1 MLKKLR
7 EIFNNALV
15 DPDQEDPA
23 GRDHALRLATA
34 ALLIEVVRADYE
46 EDMNET
52 EAVIR
57 QLQTHFDLTEEE
69 TLLLVEEAAQEAD
82 HSVSLQDFTR
92 LLHENLSEKEKHSVI
107 EMLWLIA
114 LADDH
119 LDKHEDYVVR
129 KVAELLYV
137 THGDLIR
144 LRNEVKAA
152 HESSATR

>member
-7 EIFNNALV
+7 EIFNNSLIC
-15 DPDQEDPA
+15 PDQGDSVD
-23 GRDHALRLATA
+23 RDHALRLATA

-46 EDMNET
+46 EDIKET

-69 TLLLVEEAAQEAD
+69 TLLLVEEAAQKAD
-82 HSVSLQDFTR
+82 HSV
-92 LLHENLSEKEKHSVI
+92 
-107 EMLWLIA
+107 

-144 LRNEVKAA
+144 IRNEVKEA
-152 HESSATR
+152 HES

>member
-7 EIFNNALV
+7 DIFNNSLINS
-15 DPDQEDPA
+15 DQGDSA
-23 GRDHALRLATA
+23 DRDHALRLATA

-46 EDMNET
+46 EDIKET
-52 EAVIR
+52 EAVIW

-69 TLLLVEEAAQEAD
+69 TLLLVEEAAQKAD
-82 HSVSLQDFTR
+82 HSVSLQEFTR
-92 LLHENLSEKEKHSVI
+92 LLHENLSAKEKHSVI

-144 LRNEVKAA
+144 IRNEVKKA
-152 HESSATR
+152 HKKV

>member
-7 EIFNNALV
+7 EIFNNALIN
-15 DPDQEDPA
+15 PDQEDPA

-46 EDMNET
+46 EDIKET

-57 QLQTHFDLTEEE
+57 QLQTRFDLTEEE

-92 LLHENLSEKEKHSVI
+92 LLHENLSVEEKHSVI

-114 LADDH
+114 MADDH

-144 LRNEVKAA
+144 IRNEVKEA
-152 HESSATR
+152 HES

>member
-7 EIFNNALV
+7 DIFNNSLIN
-15 DPDQEDPA
+15 PDQGDSA
-23 GRDHALRLATA
+23 DRDHALRLATA

-46 EDMNET
+46 EDIKET
-52 EAVIR
+52 EAVIW

-69 TLLLVEEAAQEAD
+69 TLLLVEEAAQKAD
-82 HSVSLQDFTR
+82 HSVSLQEFTR

-144 LRNEVKAA
+144 IRNEVKKA
-152 HESSATR
+152 HES

>member
-7 EIFNNALV
+7 DIFNNSLINS
-15 DPDQEDPA
+15 DQGGSAD
-23 GRDHALRLATA
+23 RDHALRLATA

-46 EDMNET
+46 EDIKET
-52 EAVIR
+52 EAVIW

-69 TLLLVEEAAQEAD
+69 TLLLVEEAAQKAD
-82 HSVSLQDFTR
+82 HSVSLQEFTR

-144 LRNEVKAA
+144 IRNEVKKA
-152 HESSATR
+152 HES

>member
-7 EIFNNALV
+7 EIFNKSLI
-15 DPDQEDPA
+15 DPDQADPA

-46 EDMNET
+46 EDIKET

-69 TLLLVEEAAQEAD
+69 TLLLVEEAALRAD
-82 HSVSLQDFTR
+82 HSVSLQEFTR
-92 LLHENLSEKEKHSVI
+92 LLHDNLSEKEKFSVI

-144 LRNEVKAA
+144 IRNEVKDA
-152 HESSATR
+152 HES

>member
-7 EIFNNALV
+7 EIFNNSLIN
-15 DPDQEDPA
+15 PDQEDPA
-23 GRDHALRLATA
+23 DRDHALRLATA

-46 EDMNET
+46 EDITET

-69 TLLLVEEAAQEAD
+69 TLLLVEEAAQKAD
-82 HSVSLQDFTR
+82 HSVSLQEFTR
-92 LLHENLSEKEKHSVI
+92 LLHDNLSEKEKHSVI

-144 LRNEVKAA
+144 IRNEVKDA
-152 HESSATR
+152 HES

>member
-7 EIFNNALV
+7 DIFNNSLINS
-15 DPDQEDPA
+15 DQGDSA
-23 GRDHALRLATA
+23 DRDHALRLATA

-46 EDMNET
+46 EDIKET
-52 EAVIR
+52 EAVIW
-57 QLQTHFDLTEEE
+57 QLQTRFDLTEEE
-69 TLLLVEEAAQEAD
+69 TLLLVEEAAQKAD
-82 HSVSLQDFTR
+82 HSVSLQEFTR
-92 LLHENLSEKEKHSVI
+92 LLHENLSAKEKHSVI

-144 LRNEVKAA
+144 IRNEVKKA
-152 HESSATR
+152 HES

>member
-7 EIFNNALV
+7 DIFNKSLINSDQGDSV
-15 DPDQEDPA
+15 D
-23 GRDHALRLATA
+23 RDHALRLATA

-46 EDMNET
+46 EDIKET

-69 TLLLVEEAAQEAD
+69 TLLLVEEAAQKAD
-82 HSVSLQDFTR
+82 HSVSLQEFTR

-144 LRNEVKAA
+144 IRNEVKEA
-152 HESSATR
+152 HES

>member
-7 EIFNNALV
+7 DIFNNSLINS
-15 DPDQEDPA
+15 DQGDSA
-23 GRDHALRLATA
+23 DRDHALRLATA

-46 EDMNET
+46 EDIKET
-52 EAVIR
+52 EAVIW

-69 TLLLVEEAAQEAD
+69 TLLLVEEAAQKAD
-82 HSVSLQDFTR
+82 HSVSLQEFTR
-92 LLHENLSEKEKHSVI
+92 LLHENLSAKEKHSVI

-144 LRNEVKAA
+144 IRNEVKKA
-152 HESSATR
+152 HES

>member
-46 EDMNET
+46 EDMSET
-52 EAVIR
+52 EAVIW

>member
-7 EIFNNALV
+7 DIFNNSLINS
-15 DPDQEDPA
+15 DQGDSA
-23 GRDHALRLATA
+23 DRDHALRLATA

-46 EDMNET
+46 EDIKEM
-52 EAVIR
+52 EAVIW
-57 QLQTHFDLTEEE
+57 QLQTRFDLTEEE
-69 TLLLVEEAAQEAD
+69 TLLLVEEAAQKAD
-82 HSVSLQDFTR
+82 HSVSLQEFTR
-92 LLHENLSEKEKHSVI
+92 LLHENLSEKEKHSII

-144 LRNEVKAA
+144 IRNEVKKA
-152 HESSATR
+152 HES